1 MRTEPA
7 CSRDGGGRGAG
18 DDTRDAVLARIIA
31 GVAALACR
39 LPWLVVAFT
48 VVTCAGSVFYALNH
62 LTYQTQRSDL
72 IDKQKG
78 FYQRWQRYLAEFG
91 DDDDMIVVVRGESTE
106 RLRRAIDDLAAD
118 IKGRPELF
126 DRLFYRVDLRGLRNR
141 ALLFLPTEEL
151 RGIQD
156 SLRNMAL
163 LLDTPVLGVLNANF
177 SWQMLTMQQLLT
189 EGDRRAAALA
199 VDPQGREDS
208 DPLLRQLAAIC
219 RGGAETLRDPA
230 AYRNPWLSMVQTSR
244 DGPPKD
250 VLTEP
255 QHLFS
260 GDGKLA
266 FVMVRPLK
274 DNDGFTF
281 SKQSIDGL
289 REILRRHEARNPDLD
304 YGLTGLPVLENDEVI
319 ASQQDSQ
326 TASWLALAGVALLY
340 FAVYRGIRYPLMT
353 VATLLVGTVWALGWL
368 TLTIGHLNI
377 LSSAF
382 AVMLIGMGDYGV
394 LWVTRFGQERQA
406 GHDVASA
413 NRQTALH
420 VGPSIL
426 TEALTTALA
435 FFAAMLA
442 DLRAVAELG
451 WIAGSGVLLCALA
464 CFVVMPALLTLF
476 DWRWPEEKALPPVIS
491 LAAHQAER
499 RAWLARL
506 TGRPWVVLGVGAALT
521 VGLGVAALGTRYD
534 HNILNLQSPR
544 LDSVKWEH
552 ELIERSAGD
561 CWFAVTMTST
571 PEEALALKRRYEALP
586 AVSRVVEVATLVP
599 REQDRKLEIL
609 RDVQQRLRRLPKR
622 GTIIEHTEPNLNE
635 VKQAGQRLL
644 VSLDRLAT
652 TPLVSELRTGVRDL
666 LDVLGNLPGAEAVS
680 RLQAFQRHVAG
691 DLLED
696 LHQLREAS
704 TPAPIE
710 LTDLPEALRERYV
723 GKSGKWLLCVFAKEN
738 LWEYEALSNFV
749 AEVERADPEACGRPF
764 STLAGL
770 QAMRNGFF
778 WAGVYAL
785 IAMIIVLLLDFGNIQ
800 HTALALTP
808 LFMGALATLGLLTLF
823 GVPLNP
829 ANMIAFPLILG
840 VGADNGVHVLHDF
853 RARDRRCRYL
863 LNYATGRGIMVA
875 ALTTVLGFGT
885 LMLAQHRGIA
895 SLGLV
900 LALGVSCCM
909 LAALVVL
916 PALLSLVHQ
925 TAQQR
930 QEAAPLERRRAA

>member
-7 CSRDGGGRGAG
+7 CSGPPGDPGNAGA
-18 DDTRDAVLARIIA
+18 LARVIA

-39 LPWLVVAFT
+39 VPWLIVALT
-48 VVTCAGSVFYALNH
+48 ITTCAASVIYALNH

-91 DDDDMIVVVRGESTE
+91 DDDDMIVVVRGDNKD
-106 RLRRAIDDLAAD
+106 RLRQAIDDLAQD
-118 IKGRPELF
+118 IKRQPELF

-141 ALLFLPTEEL
+141 ALLFLPTEQL

-199 VDPQGREDS
+199 VDPLGREDS
-208 DPLLRQLAAIC
+208 DPLLRQLATIC
-219 RGGAETLRDPA
+219 RGGAEALRDPT
-230 AYRNPWLSMVQTSR
+230 AYRNPWLSMVSTADSS
-244 DGPPKD
+244 DAPPKD
-250 VLTEP
+250 TLAEP
-255 QHLFS
+255 QYFFS

-266 FVMVRPLK
+266 FAMVRPLK

-281 SKQSIDGL
+281 ARQSIDGL
-289 REILRRHEARNPDLD
+289 RDILRRQRTRHLDLD
-304 YGLTGLPVLENDEVI
+304 FGVTGLPVLENDEVI
-319 ASQQDSQ
+319 ASQEDSK

-340 FAVYRGIRYPLMT
+340 LVVYRGIRYPLMT

-368 TLTIGHLNI
+368 TLTVGHLNI

-394 LWVTRFGQERQA
+394 LWVTRFGQERRA
-406 GHDVASA
+406 GHDVAAA

-426 TEALTTALA
+426 TAALTTAIA

-451 WIAGSGVLLCALA
+451 WIAGCGVLLCALA
-464 CFVVMPALLTLF
+464 CFVVMPALLSLF
-476 DWRWPEEKALPPVIS
+476 DWRWPQEKALPPILS
-491 LAAHQAER
+491 LVEHQAER
-499 RAWLARL
+499 RAWLAKL
-506 TGRPWVVLGVGAALT
+506 TGRPGAVLGVGAAVTLA
-521 VGLGVAALGTRYD
+521 LGVAALGTRYD

-552 ELIERSAGD
+552 ELIERAAGD
-561 CWFAVTMTST
+561 CWFAVTMTTT
-571 PEEALALKRRYEALP
+571 PEEALALKRRYQALP

-622 GTIIEHTEPNLNE
+622 GTLIEHAEPNLAE
-635 VKQAGQRLL
+635 VKQAGERLL
-644 VSLDRLAT
+644 TSLDRLPT
-652 TPLVSELRTGVRDL
+652 TPLVSELRGAVRDL
-666 LDVLGNLPGAEAVS
+666 LDAASNLAAADAIS
-680 RLQAFQRHVAG
+680 RVQTFQRHVAS

-710 LTDLPEALRERYV
+710 LSDLPAALRERYV
-723 GKSGKWLLCVFAKEN
+723 GKTGKWLLCVFAKEN
-738 LWEYEALSNFV
+738 LWEYDALSNFV

-770 QAMRNGFF
+770 QAMRAGFF

-785 IAMIIVLLLDFGNIQ
+785 IAMVIVLLLDFGNIQ
-800 HTALALTP
+800 HTALALLP
-808 LFMGALATLGLLTLF
+808 LMMGAIATLGLLTLC

-840 VGADNGVHVLHDF
+840 VGADNGVHVLHDY

-900 LALGVSCCM
+900 LALGVTCCM
-909 LAALVVL
+909 LTSLIVL
-916 PALLSLVHQ
+916 PALLSLLHE
-925 TAQQR
+925 TSAQPGV
-930 QEAAPLERRRAA
+930 AALERRRAA